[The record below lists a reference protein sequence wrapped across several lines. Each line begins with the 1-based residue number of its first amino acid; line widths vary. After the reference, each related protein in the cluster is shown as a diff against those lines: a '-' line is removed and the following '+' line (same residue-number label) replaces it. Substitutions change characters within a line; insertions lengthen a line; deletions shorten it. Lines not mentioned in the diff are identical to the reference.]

1 METKK
6 EIFVLSGAGHKGS
19 VKISSFEE
27 DKTHV
32 KVECNLDFRPT
43 GATLYIVGDEIAKTA
58 LYDSK
63 TSVELPFVSNS
74 VQGCVVRTS
83 AITMF
88 GGRGN
93 KAEMLAKIEGE
104 KHQNTAFEKA
114 KIAPENG
121 ITAGEKTGEKIAE
134 NQARNA
140 YENEVKTARNS
151 SASSPQNDNVS
162 SLAKLLSETSN
173 DAGILKYNGSNFYLA
188 VKPQLDEMFV
198 CYKQEESLNNAVEN
212 SAWVH
217 VDAEDGYYVVGL
229 LKDGDT
235 PSYICYGV
243 PSKDGEDV
251 PPELKNVCVWLPV
264 EDENVK
270 GYWVIYQSAV
280 DGEIIK

>member
-1 METKK
+1 MLTKK
-6 EIFVLSGAGHKGS
+6 EIFVLTGSGHKGS
-19 VKISSFEE
+19 VKIAPIENSKNEVE
-27 DKTHV
+27 I
-32 KVECNLDFRPT
+32 ECNLDFRPS
-43 GATLYIVGDEIAKTA
+43 GATLYIIGDEIAQIA
-58 LYDSK
+58 LNNNKMNDK
-63 TSVELPFVSNS
+63 VRFVSNS

-104 KHQNTAFEKA
+104 KHQNTSFEKA
-114 KIAPENG
+114 KITPEKG
-121 ITAGEKTGEKIAE
+121 ITTGEKTGEKTAE
-134 NQARNA
+134 KQALNA
-140 YENEVKTARNS
+140 YANEVNTARNS
-151 SASSPQNDNVS
+151 LASSPQNDNVS
-162 SLAKLLSETSN
+162 SLAKLLSSTSS
-173 DAGILKYNGSNFYLA
+173 DEGILKYNGSNFYLA

-198 CYKQEESLNNAVEN
+198 CYKQEEALNKAVEN
-212 SAWVH
+212 SSWVH
-217 VDAEDGYYVVGL
+217 IDAEDGYYVVGL
-229 LKDGDT
+229 VKDGDT

-243 PSKDGEDV
+243 PSYNQNDV